1 MINRL
6 VVFILGLQ
14 FSLVE
19 AFERTGMK
27 FLMKLSYFVDME
39 ENMPLFR

>member
-6 VVFILGLQ
+6 VVFILGVQ

-19 AFERTGMK
+19 AFERTGM
-27 FLMKLSYFVDME
+27 FFMKLSYFVDMK